1 MNVLLK
7 STDDS
12 TPPVTVPPVTVS
24 ECNCI
29 INSEL
34 FLSTITITESSCLY
48 QNLSTVIE
56 HSISEKWDFH
66 SFSIFIVMTVI
77 GTNSFVPQR
86 NAIGIPILQEEMVC
100 VRFAWEA
107 L

>member
-7 STDDS
+7 STHDS
-12 TPPVTVPPVTVS
+12 TPPVTVLPATVS

-34 FLSTITITESSCLY
+34 FLSTIT
-48 QNLSTVIE
+48 LSTVIE
-56 HSISEKWDFH
+56 HSISEKWDLH

-77 GTNSFVPQR
+77 GTKSFCSSKECNRDSNSSGR
-86 NAIGIPILQEEMVC
+86 NCLCEVC
-100 VRFAWEA
+100 LGGSLRCK
-107 L
+107 LRDDQ